1 MFKHRFNQNGFTI
14 IELVVTLAIF
24 GIMLAIA
31 LPSFLSYLP
40 TMRLKGA
47 ARDIS
52 STLQSAR
59 MEAVSQNRDCN
70 VSFDIN
76 NKSYIVSNPCTNI
89 TTTLP
94 TDISFGWGTNVNKNV
109 SGEALPSDG
118 VAFLND
124 TCYFTSRGTVNSGSI
139 YIKNTKN
146 ESYAVV
152 ISSGGRVDIR
162 RWDGTTWVQ

>member
-1 MFKHRFNQNGFTI
+1 MFKHRFNQNGFTM

-59 MEAVSQNRDCN
+59 MEAVSRNANCN
-70 VSFDIN
+70 VSFNIN
-76 NKSYIVSNPCTNI
+76 NKSYTVSCINI

-94 TDISFGWGTNVNKNV
+94 TDISFGWGTDVNKDIGGD
-109 SGEALPSDG
+109 SLPSDG
-118 VAFLND
+118 VALNND

-139 YIKNTKN
+139 YIRNTKN
-146 ESYAVV
+146 QSYAIV

>member
-1 MFKHRFNQNGFTI
+1 MFKHESNQNGFTI

-59 MEAVSQNRDCN
+59 MEAVSRNTNCN

-76 NKSYIVSNPCTNI
+76 NKSYTVSCTNI
-89 TTTLP
+89 ATTLS
-94 TDISFGWGTNVNKNV
+94 TDISFGWGTDVNKDIGGG
-109 SGEALPSDG
+109 SLPSDG
-118 VAFLND
+118 VALTND
-124 TCYFTSRGTVNSGSI
+124 TCYFTSRGTVNAGSI

-146 ESYAVV
+146 QSYVVV
-152 ISSGGRVDIR
+152 ISSGGRIDIR
-162 RWDGTTWVQ
+162 RWNGTTWVQ

>member
-1 MFKHRFNQNGFTI
+1 MFKHKSNQNGFTMV
-14 IELVVTLAIF
+14 ELVVTLAIF
-24 GIMLAIA
+24 GIMLTIA
-31 LPSFLSYLP
+31 LPPFLSYLP

-59 MEAVSQNRDCN
+59 MEAVSQNGNCN

-76 NKSYIVSNPCTNI
+76 NKSYTVSCINI

-94 TDISFGWGTNVNKNV
+94 TDISFGWGTDVNKNV
-109 SGEALPSDG
+109 SGGSLPSDG

-124 TCYFTSRGTVNSGSI
+124 TCYFTSRGTANAGSI

-146 ESYAVV
+146 QSYAVV

-162 RWDGTTWVQ
+162 VWDGTTWVQ